1 MTLSKL
7 RNHVYELCWPADLA
21 GRSRGHNG
29 RQALPIGAVGSGF
42 AQSSGAVLFASLVEP
57 ITLAGMRSGI
67 AGMSELNPNHMNCK
81 SILLVED
88 NPDDELLVVR
98 ALRKNQI
105 WNDVEV
111 VRDGVAALDFL
122 FATGPC
128 CGRDPGHLP
137 AVVLLD
143 LRLPRM
149 HGFQVLRRIRAE
161 RRTQDLPVIIIT
173 ASWEVEDIL
182 SGYSL
187 RADGYVCKSVNFEK
201 FVNALGHLGLE
212 GLLADEPGPAR
223 VRASKKASQD
233 SGAEATPI
241 HLGLN
246 D

>member
-1 MTLSKL
+1 
-7 RNHVYELCWPADLA
+7 
-21 GRSRGHNG
+21 
-29 RQALPIGAVGSGF
+29 
-42 AQSSGAVLFASLVEP
+42 
-57 ITLAGMRSGI
+57 
-67 AGMSELNPNHMNCK
+67 MNRK
-81 SILLVED
+81 FILLVED
-88 NPDDELLVVR
+88 NPDDELLIVR

-128 CGRDPGHLP
+128 CGRDPSELP

-149 HGFQVLRRIRAE
+149 HGFQVLRRIRADT
-161 RRTQDLPVIIIT
+161 RTQDLPVIIIT

-187 RADGYVCKSVNFEK
+187 RADGYACKTASFSK

-212 GLLADEPGPAR
+212 GLLAEEPSPAK
-223 VRASKKASQD
+223 VKALRKAHQEF
-233 SGAEATPI
+233 SGEEPSEPI
-241 HLGLN
+241 HLGMN